1 MQPAID
7 LEMQHLRRFSPT
19 SPTPP
24 PPHHYLAPP
33 FSPTLMLL
41 PAGDTRGEV
50 SDNGSVEFDDEVGP
64 DADDVVQAVGGG
76 DGGGACRHL
85 T

>member
-1 MQPAID
+1 
-7 LEMQHLRRFSPT
+7 
-19 SPTPP
+19 
-24 PPHHYLAPP
+24 
-33 FSPTLMLL
+33 MLL
-41 PAGDTRGEV
+41 PTRDTSGEE

-76 DGGGACRHL
+76 DGGGACRHP

>member
-1 MQPAID
+1 M
-7 LEMQHLRRFSPT
+7 
-19 SPTPP
+19 
-24 PPHHYLAPP
+24 
-33 FSPTLMLL
+33 MLL
-41 PAGDTRGEV
+41 PTRDTSGEE